1 MHSLFD
7 EQTRERRMRKEY
19 FEILYTEKTYIF
31 YKTVEPVIIVK
42 SSSIKN
48 IYVYFT
54 VIDIL
59 FGE

>member
-31 YKTVEPVIIVK
+31 YKTVEPVMIVK

>member
-54 VIDIL
+54 VTDIL